1 MNFLEKISLKRKQ
14 IIATTIIIVV
24 VMFLIILGTTPPRS
38 SESGITINIARGES
52 VRGAAI
58 KLTEYKIIK
67 YPSFF
72 NFLIFFYDHK
82 VIEGDYYFEKP
93 VNLLTVLD
101 RVTSGDYGLETKN
114 ITFFEGITV
123 AEMAARLKN
132 TFPEFDD
139 KSFIELAKGKEGYLF
154 PDTYK
159 FRVNVLPKDV
169 IEAAGRNFSRKIE
182 QNKEVIENSKYSLE
196 QIIIMASIVEK
207 EATADTRQEIA
218 DILWRRFENNFLLQV
233 DAPFLY
239 SINKGTFDLT
249 VDDLKSNNPYN
260 TYTKLGLTP
269 TPIGNP
275 GMESILAAANPK
287 PTKYFYFLT
296 GRDGKMYYAETFEGH
311 KKNRLLYLN

>member
-14 IIATTIIIVV
+14 IIVITVILVI
-24 VMFLIILGTTPPRS
+24 MFYIILNTTAPRDF
-38 SESGITINIARGES
+38 ESGITINIAKGES

-58 KLTEYKIIK
+58 KLREQKIIK
-67 YPSFF
+67 SSSFF
-72 NFLIFFYDHK
+72 NFLIFFYSQK

-93 VNLLTVLD
+93 INLFTVLNKI
-101 RVTSGDYGLETKN
+101 TTGDYNLETKN

-123 AEMAARLKN
+123 AEMAGRLKN

-139 KSFIELAKGKEGYLF
+139 ELFIEMAKEKEGYLF

-159 FRVNVLPKDV
+159 FRVNVSPKDV
-169 IEAAGRNFSRKIE
+169 IEAASRNFSRKIE
-182 QNKEVIENSKYSLE
+182 QNKDVIENSKYSLE

-275 GMESILAAANPK
+275 GMESILAAANPR